1 MALPSTSVLD
11 VECDPQNG
19 YCCVPGGSLRLVSVS
34 DPGSFQTTA
43 LVLGLGACEAFA
55 CAL

>member
-11 VECDPQNG
+11 VECDPPNG
-19 YCCVPGGSLRLVSVS
+19 IVCVPGGSLRLVSVS